1 MGEFEEQEIKLNTS
15 VFCLIPFFHFIF
27 LCMRDM
33 LLKCIVLTVLD
44 LPPIIP
50 IQSDN

>member
-1 MGEFEEQEIKLNTS
+1 MGEFGEQEIKVNTS
-15 VFCLIPFFHFIF
+15 VFCLISFFHFIF
-27 LCMRDM
+27 LCMREM

-50 IQSDN
+50 RQSEN